1 MNNYLNIVLLF
12 FLLSLNAQT
21 ALYNN
26 GSLRIH
32 EDGALG
38 FHTDFINNAPMDT
51 NLGLAG
57 FYGPQALTVSGS
69 ITPQFHDLEL
79 ALDNDLLLAVGLDNS
94 NNTNFIMGN
103 IRSPLA
109 QPNIYY
115 TFLDN
120 SFYTGESDL
129 SKIIGYAA
137 IVNQQN
143 FVFPIGDE
151 AFLRPL
157 ILESERSNL
166 FAKCAY
172 FLEDANSPN
181 SIPGAYDTFE
191 LALDIEAVSNLEFWH
206 LEGNVPSTVSLSWNE
221 RSGMAGLTDDATK
234 IIPVGWSKA
243 SQRWINL
250 VGGTPAGSLSEG
262 FITSETFIPD
272 DYALITL
279 GVSKI
284 PYEPLSR
291 EVLSLDNYFVSV
303 NGDGVN
309 DTFFI
314 PELEEYPNN
323 FVQIY
328 DRYGLKV
335 FELENYTDEFAGF
348 SNLGNIPFAQDKGLP
363 EGIYFYTIAI
373 PQENLNYQ
381 GFLYLAR

>member
-12 FLLSLNAQT
+12 FVVSLNAQT

-38 FHTDFINNAPMDT
+38 FHTNFINNAPMDT

-79 ALDNDLLLAVGLDNS
+79 ALDDDLELAIGLDNS
-94 NNTNFIMGN
+94 NNTNFILGN
-103 IRSPLA
+103 IRTPLG
-109 QPNIYY
+109 QTNIYY

-143 FVFPIGDE
+143 FVFPNGDE
-151 AFLRPL
+151 EFIRPL
-157 ILESERSNL
+157 IVESERNNL

-172 FLEDANSPN
+172 FFEDANTPN

-191 LALDIEAVSNLEFWH
+191 LALDIDAVSDLEFWR
-206 LEGNVPSTVSLSWNE
+206 LEGNVPSTVSLSWNF
-221 RSGMAGLTDDATK
+221 RSGMAGFTDDATK

-250 VGGTPAGSLSEG
+250 VGSTPIGSLSEG
-262 FITSETFIPD
+262 FVTSEIFIPD
-272 DYALITL
+272 EYALITL

-314 PELEEYPNN
+314 PELEQYPNN

-335 FELENYTDEFAGF
+335 FEQENYTNEFTGF

-363 EGIYFYTIAI
+363 VGVYFYTIAI